1 MGLDLLRLVRTLT
14 NLLQQRP
21 PPPELIPDPSGGW
34 LLDDVARALAASI
47 RKPVSPDDVRRAV
60 DAGPPGRFAVNGA
73 RLVHRRAEPATS
85 ATQPL
90 PARSRDPRAGRTPTP
105 PKPPRGT
112 PTGPAGPDILYH
124 ATSRERVTHVRERG
138 GLFAGTQG
146 PVHLSRTE
154 AHAWRVAHRQ
164 WEDPLVLYVDAARAR
179 REGLRVE
186 RTRSGHY
193 AAERI
198 PVRHVLNLREGF
210 AEQASAGGFLV
221 EWQAGAPRVALIR
234 VGRRG
239 GATWEVAKGKLEP
252 GETPA
257 AAAAREV
264 REEMGITCGVRVSA
278 EVGSI
283 RYGFST
289 PDGSPRLKTIYLY
302 VLEAD
307 GPCEFSPA
315 SGEGIDAVRW
325 FALQDAL
332 DALAHPSL
340 RSAIGRLVT
349 ALGDRAEELGFP
361 RPTERE
367 RP

>member
-1 MGLDLLRLVRTLT
+1 VGLDLPRLSRTLHT
-14 NLLQQRP
+14 LLQQRT
-21 PPPELIPDPSGGW
+21 PPPELTPDATGGW
-34 LLDDVARALAASI
+34 PLDVVARVLSASI
-47 RKPVSPDDVRRAV
+47 RRPVTPEDVRRAV
-60 DAGPPGRFAVNGA
+60 ESAPQGRFAASEG
-73 RLVHRRAEPATS
+73 RLMPRRAEP
-85 ATQPL
+85 P
-90 PARSRDPRAGRTPTP
+90 PARPRDPRNARPAQRAA
-105 PKPPRGT
+105 PRGA
-112 PTGPAGPDILYH
+112 PPPSAGPDILYH
-124 ATSRERVTHVRERG
+124 ATSRERLAHVRERG
-138 GLFAGTQG
+138 GLFAGAQG

-221 EWQAGAPRVALIR
+221 DWQGGAPRVALIR

-264 REEMGITCGVRVSA
+264 REEMGIGCAIRVSA

-302 VLEAD
+302 VLEAE
-307 GPCEFSPA
+307 GPCEFRPA
-315 SGEGIDAVRW
+315 SGEGIDDVRW
-325 FALQDAL
+325 FALQEAL

-340 RSAIGRLVT
+340 RSAIGRLVS
-349 ALGDRAEELGFP
+349 ALGDRAEELGLP

>member
-1 MGLDLLRLVRTLT
+1 MGLDLVRLARTLT
-14 NLLQQRP
+14 HLLQQRTP
-21 PPPELIPDPSGGW
+21 SPLVPDTSGGW
-34 LLDDVARALAASI
+34 PLEDVARALSESI
-47 RKPVSPDDVRRAV
+47 RRPVTPEDVRRAV
-60 DAGPPGRFAVNGA
+60 DAAPTGLFAVSDA
-73 RLVHRRAEPATS
+73 RLELRRAEPA
-85 ATQPL
+85 P
-90 PARSRDPRAGRTPTP
+90 RGRDPRAARPH
-105 PKPPRGT
+105 PKPPPRGT
-112 PTGPAGPDILYH
+112 PPGPSGPDILYH
-124 ATSRERVTHVRERG
+124 ATSRERLAHVRERG
-138 GLFAGTQG
+138 GLFAGAHG

-179 REGLRVE
+179 REGLRME

-221 EWQAGAPRVALIR
+221 DWQAGVPRVALIR

-264 REEMGITCGVRVSA
+264 REEMGIACGVRVSA

-302 VLEAD
+302 ILEAD
-307 GPCEFSPA
+307 GPCEFAPA

-340 RSAIGRLVT
+340 RSAISRLVS
-349 ALGDRAEELGFP
+349 ALGDRAEQLGLP